1 MKRIFLTS
9 LWLALSVLLLTA
21 GLFYSAKFTAQAQD
35 AAPQGKISQWL
46 LDQSTPGKET
56 EALVILRERADLVA
70 AERLEAKEAKGRFV
84 RDALLAKAQQA
95 QRGLLEWLI
104 ERNIEHRSFYIV
116 NAIWVKATPETIASI
131 AARPEVERIDA
142 NPRIK
147 NQFEP
152 KLSEE
157 ELNQAMQA
165 VKQARTAS
173 PAAIELGVTTIRAP
187 EVWALGFTGQGIVVG
202 GADTGVNWQ
211 HNALKNNYRGWNG
224 SSSDHNFNWHD
235 SIHSSASN
243 PCGVNS
249 AQPCDD
255 DDHGTHTMGTAV
267 GTDGGANQIGV
278 APGAKWI
285 ACRNMDNGN
294 GTPATYIECM
304 EWFLAPYPIGGT
316 VQQGDPSKAP
326 DITTNSWGCPPSEG
340 CQPATL
346 QAAVEAQRAAGIM
359 MVVAAGN
366 SGSSCSTVS
375 DPPSFYAAS
384 YTVGAFSAS
393 TSAIASFSS
402 RGPATA
408 DGSNRLKPE
417 ITAPGVAVRSSL
429 SNGGYGNSSGTSMAT
444 PHVAGALALLWS
456 ARPNYRHQIAQTIDL
471 VNQAAIDVNLT
482 ACNSSGVPNNVWGW
496 GRLDIKAAVDAAVV
510 NCTYQIAPTSAAA
523 TAGGG
528 PGATAI
534 TITAGTGCVWT
545 AASNANWLTITSTP
559 NGSGNGSVT
568 YSVAANTGAA
578 RTGTLTVAGQTFT
591 VNQAAAAG
599 PTVAKKADFDGDGKA
614 DLSVWRGTSSNW
626 MILKSSNNQM
636 QTALWGASYAPY
648 YDQPVPG
655 DYDGDGKID
664 IAVFRRQNGTWY
676 IINSSNGAFQIQQ
689 WGQFTDVPVPGDYD
703 GDGKCDIAIWRGQE
717 SKWSILRSS
726 NNTEQ
731 IVIWGASFAPYYDL
745 PVPAD
750 YDGDGKC
757 DVAVWRTVNGT
768 WYVIPS
774 SNSPLIIQQHGQI
787 GDIPV
792 PGDYD
797 GDGKSDLAYWRG
809 AQSAWSILRSSNG
822 MTQTTLWGTSLAPYN
837 DIPVPAD
844 YDGDGKFDI
853 AVWRQGDGTW
863 YIIRSSNGSFLI
875 QTHGQAGD
883 TPCPATVVR

>member
-1 MKRIFLTS
+1 MKRIFLITILLTS
-9 LWLALSVLLLTA
+9 ATALLTA
-21 GLFYSAKFTAQAQD
+21 GLFYSTRFTARAQD
-35 AAPQGKISQWL
+35 GAPPSKLSQWL
-46 LDQSTPGKET
+46 LDHSAPGQET
-56 EALVILRERADLVA
+56 EALVILRERADLTA
-70 AERLEAKEAKGRFV
+70 AARIKAKSAKGLFV
-84 RDALLAKAQQA
+84 RDALLAKAQQS
-95 QRGLLEWLI
+95 QRGLLAWLT
-104 ERNIEHRSFYIV
+104 ERGIEHRSFYIV
-116 NAIWVKATPETIASI
+116 NAVWVKATREVIESI
-131 AARPEVERIDA
+131 AARPEVERLDA
-142 NPRIK
+142 NPRVK

-157 ELNQAMQA
+157 ELEQAIES
-165 VKQARTAS
+165 VKQSLTAS
-173 PAAIELGVTTIRAP
+173 PNSIELGVSTIRAP
-187 EVWALGFTGQGIVVG
+187 EVWALGFTGQGIVVA

-224 SSSDHNFNWHD
+224 AVANHNFNWHD

-255 DDHGTHTMGTAV
+255 DNHGTHTIGTAV
-267 GTDGGANQIGV
+267 GTDGGTNQIGV
-278 APGAKWI
+278 APGARWI

-304 EWFLAPYPIGGT
+304 EWFLAPYPVGGT
-316 VQQGDPSKAP
+316 PAQGDPSKAP

-340 CQPATL
+340 CQPASL

-366 SGSSCSTVS
+366 SGSACSTVS

-402 RGPATA
+402 RGPITA

-417 ITAPGVAVRSSL
+417 ITAPGVTVRSAL
-429 SNGGYGNSSGTSMAT
+429 ATGGYGSLSGTSMAT

-471 VNQAAIDVNLT
+471 VNQAAVDVSLS
-482 ACNSSGVPNNVWGW
+482 ACSSSGVPNNVWGW
-496 GRLDIKAAVDAAVV
+496 GRLDIKAAVDAATGG
-510 NCTYQIAPTSAAA
+510 CTYQIAPASAAA
-523 TAGGG
+523 AASGG

-534 TITAGTGCVWT
+534 TITAGAGCAWT
-545 AASNANWLTITSTP
+545 SASNANWLTITSAT
-559 NGSGNGSVT
+559 GGTGNGSLTYAVT
-568 YSVAANTGAA
+568 ANTGAA
-578 RTGTLTVAGQTFT
+578 RSGTLTVAGQTFT
-591 VNQAAAAG
+591 VNQAAAAA

-614 DLSVWRGTSSNW
+614 DLAVWRGAASNW
-626 MILKSSNNQM
+626 LVLKSANNQL
-636 QTALWGASYAPY
+636 QTTLWGASYDPY
-648 YDQPVPG
+648 NDVAVPG

-664 IAVFRRQNGTWY
+664 IAVFRRQTGIWY
-676 IINSSNGAFQIQQ
+676 IVNSSTGAFRAQA
-689 WGQFTDVPVPGDYD
+689 WGVFTDTPVPGDYD
-703 GDGKCDIAIWRGQE
+703 GDGKCDIAVWRGAE
-717 SKWSILRSS
+717 SKWMILRSS
-726 NNTEQ
+726 DNTEQ
-731 IVIWGASFAPYYDL
+731 DAIWGASYAPYNDV

-757 DVAVWRTVNGT
+757 DVAVWRPLDGG
-768 WYVIPS
+768 WYVIRS
-774 SNSPLIIQQHGQI
+774 SNGSIFAQAYGQA
-787 GDIPV
+787 GDTPV

-797 GDGKSDLAYWRG
+797 GDGKCDLAYWRG
-809 AQSAWSILRSSNG
+809 ALSTWSILRSSNNT
-822 MTQTTLWGTSLAPYN
+822 TQTASWGTSLAPYN

-863 YIIRSSNGSFLI
+863 YVIRSSNSSFLI
-875 QTHGQAGD
+875 QTLGQGGD
-883 TPCPATVVR
+883 TPCPATGVR